1 MNIELLQPRPFDL
14 VGNPILVAGNAVAF
28 EGTLSYSVSEGH
40 DEVSGFFSVGSTS
53 IRQFQGSIDIP
64 AASAFQLSR
73 LFLTV
78 SDDTAGGG
86 EAPTRTV
93 TVPVFFGPMIL
104 PGYAGYQPYTVQRG
118 DTLSSI
124 ARRFYGD
131 AGRFTV
137 IQAANAH
144 VISDPSLIFAGQELR
159 IPVAG

>member
-1 MNIELLQPRPFDL
+1 MTIDLLQPKPFDL

-40 DEVSGFFSVGSTS
+40 DEVSGFFTVGSTS
-53 IRQFQGSIDIP
+53 IKQFQGSIEIP
-64 AASAFQLSR
+64 PATAFQLSR

-86 EAPTRTV
+86 ESPPPMV

-104 PGYAGYQPYTVQRG
+104 PGYLGYRPYTVQRG
-118 DTLSSI
+118 DTLSAI

-131 AGRFTV
+131 AGKFTV
-137 IQAANAH
+137 VQAANAH
-144 VISDPSLIFAGQELR
+144 VISNPSLIFPGQELR
-159 IPVAG
+159 IPVAE